1 MFDVLCVTNRLICE
15 DFISQIEKVA
25 KSKPSGIILREKD
38 LREDE
43 YEVLARQVIEICH
56 RYHVPCILHNF
67 VNVAIKLGIDKI
79 HVPLPILR
87 NMTDF
92 EKKHFHLIGA
102 SCHSVEEA
110 LEAENL
116 HCSYITAGH
125 IFSTDCKKG
134 VAPRGLNFLS
144 DVCNNVSIP
153 VYAIGGINQS
163 NMKAVQNAG
172 ANGVCIMSGFMIS

>member
-1 MFDVLCVTNRLICE
+1 
-15 DFISQIEKVA
+15 
-25 KSKPSGIILREKD
+25 
-38 LREDE
+38 
-43 YEVLARQVIEICH
+43 
-56 RYHVPCILHNF
+56 
-67 VNVAIKLGIDKI
+67 
-79 HVPLPILR
+79 
-87 NMTDF
+87 
-92 EKKHFHLIGA
+92 LIGA